1 MNYRNLRVAKLI
13 KEELSILLMKEFEFE
28 GALVTINNVEAHKDL
43 TGAAIKIGVIPAEK
57 AATILT
63 VIQARAGALRNMLLK
78 KINIKPMPALFFEID
93 KGAEAAA
100 DFDKAFLKSKN
111 K

>member
-13 KEELSILLMKEFEFE
+13 KEELSEILMKELEFE
-28 GALVTINNVEAHKDL
+28 NALITINEVNVYKDL
-43 TGAAIKIGVIPAEK
+43 LNAKVRLGVLPVDKAPNALKIIAK
-57 AATILT
+57 
-63 VIQARAGALRNMLLK
+63 QAGFLRKLLLK
-78 KINIKPMPALFFEID
+78 KINIKPMPYLSFEID
-93 KGAEAAA
+93 RGAEAAA